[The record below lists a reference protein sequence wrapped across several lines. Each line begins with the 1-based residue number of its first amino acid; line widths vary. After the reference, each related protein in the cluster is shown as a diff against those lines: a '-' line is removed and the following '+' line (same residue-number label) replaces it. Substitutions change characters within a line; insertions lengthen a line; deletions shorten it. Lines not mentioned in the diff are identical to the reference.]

1 MSVDLVIAI
10 AGPSGSGKT
19 LFTEN
24 LVAALSAQQ
33 DKIMVLREDNYYRK
47 QDHLPMAEREQTN
60 YDHPDAFEHELLEQ
74 HLAELRNGNVINVPQ
89 YCYKTHTRLAE
100 TETKSPRQIVI
111 IEGILLFTNERL
123 RSQFDIKLY
132 VYTPL
137 DICLLRRIKR
147 DSLTRGR
154 SIESV
159 LNQYEQTVRPMFH
172 KFIAPSRQHADMVVT
187 NGGDNPVA
195 LSVIQSHLETQINE

>member
-24 LVAALSAQQ
+24 LVNALEAQQ
-33 DKIMVLREDNYYRK
+33 DKITVLREDNYYRK
-47 QDHLPMAEREQTN
+47 QDHLAMDVRERTN

-74 HLAELRNGNVINVPQ
+74 HLGQLRQGHSIDYPA
-89 YCYKTHTRLAE
+89 YCYKTHTRLSD
-100 TETKSPRQIVI
+100 TTSIQPRSIVI
-111 IEGILLFTNERL
+111 IEGILLFSCERL

-132 VYTPL
+132 VDTPL
-137 DICLLRRIKR
+137 DICLLRRVKR

-172 KFIAPSRQHADMVVT
+172 EFIAPSRKFADMVVT

-195 LSVIQSHLETQINE
+195 LSVIQSHLETQLS

>member
-24 LVAALSAQQ
+24 LVAALAEQH
-33 DKIMVLREDNYYRK
+33 DKIRVLREDNYYRS
-47 QDHLPMAEREQTN
+47 QDHLPMAERERTN
-60 YDHPDAFEHELLEQ
+60 YDHPDAFEHELLEA
-74 HLAELRNGNVINVPQ
+74 HLAQLRKGESIEVPQ
-89 YCYKTHTRLAE
+89 YCYKTHTRLKT
-100 TETKSPRQIVI
+100 TETTTPRSVVI
-111 IEGILLFTNERL
+111 IEGILLFSCERL

-132 VYTPL
+132 VDTPL
-137 DICLLRRIKR
+137 DICLLRRVKR

-154 SIESV
+154 SVESV
-159 LNQYEQTVRPMFH
+159 LSQYEKTVRPMFH
-172 KFIAPSRQHADMVVT
+172 EFIAPSRKFADMVVT

-195 LSVIQSHLETQINE
+195 LSVIQSHLQTQINE